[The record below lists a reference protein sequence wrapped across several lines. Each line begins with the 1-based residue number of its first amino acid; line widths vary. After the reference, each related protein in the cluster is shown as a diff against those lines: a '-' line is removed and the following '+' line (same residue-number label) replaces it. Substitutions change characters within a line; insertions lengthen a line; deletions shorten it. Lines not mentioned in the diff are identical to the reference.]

1 MPEVTTIDPD
11 IVEEAAILTG
21 IGIGTAFGLLLLLMV
36 VVAVVKVSSEFLL
49 EQGSRRTA
57 TRAVRD
63 EVESRNWAHAAVAA
77 VTAVMAT
84 QKRGETAGGHQG

>member
-1 MPEVTTIDPD
+1 MKSLKGNTGNGQGRL
-11 IVEEAAILTG
+11 IVPT
-21 IGIGTAFGLLLLLMV
+21 LLLLMV
-36 VVAVVKVSSEFLL
+36 VVAVVKVLSEFLL

-63 EVESRNWAHAAVAA
+63 EVESRNRAHAAVAA